1 MKGLNK
7 MLIPIFEL
15 FYNKKNITRDV
26 SPYVTAIEYIDN
38 EHGSSDELSISFE
51 DTEKLWQGSWIP
63 TKGDSLRAYI
73 GYEAEKLLNCGTFEI
88 DELEFETPP
97 DVITIK
103 GLATG
108 IKKPL
113 RQKNSV
119 GYENKTLKQ
128 IANEIAVKHDLK
140 LVGEIA
146 DVRVDRI
153 TQNKERDLTFLTKL
167 AEQYGYIFK
176 IAENNLVFYDVK
188 KLKGAKPIQIF
199 YKTELLHLNLRE
211 KTSQKYK
218 SVKVAYFN
226 PKKKKTVST
235 VAHNKNV
242 QKGDTLNINVRC
254 SDKKQ
259 AILKAN
265 AALATAD
272 TKIEGDIEFT
282 GNPYLIAGTNIELKG
297 IGYFSGKYHIKQA
310 RHVFDRL
317 SGYKTYCEVISC

>member
-1 MKGLNK
+1 M
-7 MLIPIFEL
+7 
-15 FYNKKNITRDV
+15 
-26 SPYVTAIEYIDN
+26 EY
-38 EHGSSDELSISFE
+38 S
-51 DTEKLWQGSWIP
+51 
-63 TKGDSLRAYI
+63 
-73 GYEAEKLLNCGTFEI
+73 
-88 DELEFETPP
+88 TPP
-97 DVITIK
+97 DVITVK

-128 IANEIAVKHDLK
+128 IAKEIADKHGYT

-188 KLKGAKPIQIF
+188 KLKGAKPMQIF
-199 YKTELLHLNLRE
+199 EKSDLISINLRE

-218 SVKVAYFN
+218 SVQVSYFD
-226 PKKKKTVST
+226 PKKKKTVKAT
-235 VAHNKNV
+235 ARNENVA
-242 QKGDTLNINVRC
+242 KGDTLKITVRC

-259 AILKAN
+259 AIVKAK
-265 AALATAD
+265 AALGTAD
-272 TKIEGDIEFT
+272 TKIEGSLEFV
-282 GNPYLIAGTNIELKG
+282 GNPYLIAGSNIELKG
-297 IGYFSGKYHIKQA
+297 IGHFSGKYHIKSA
-310 RHVFDRL
+310 RHVLDRM
-317 SGYKTYCEVISC
+317 SGYKTYCEVESC